1 MNELLIFVWI
11 ASTITIA
18 VNELTVLIEA
28 SINQIFPTAANIN
41 WGVFASILFSFWAI
55 FSYQSGLLFNIGIR
69 YGNNYFKYF
78 DLTITSLI
86 IAGGAAV
93 VYEWIETIRSAKK
106 ADTTSAFKKKTEL
119 NS

>member
-18 VNELTVLIEA
+18 VNELIIFIEA
-28 SINQIFPTAANIN
+28 SINQMFPAMANIR
-41 WGVFASILFSFWAI
+41 WGIFASIIFSFWAI
-55 FSYQSGLLFNIGIR
+55 FSYQSGLLFNIGVR
-69 YGNNYFKYF
+69 YGNQYFKYF

-93 VYEWIETIRSAKK
+93 VYEWIETIRSSKNT
-106 ADTTSAFKKKTEL
+106 DTTSTSKKK
-119 NS
+119 NIYF